1 MSDNQI
7 LKENKKSYFDFIKKN
22 IDDIN
27 LIYLLFISSDNELI
41 KFYKI
46 FNNDEIKF
54 IYEKISEKLTRTY
67 NDLTNDLPKEK
78 N

>member
-1 MSDNQI
+1 MSDSQI
-7 LKENKKSYFDFIKKN
+7 LKENKKPYFDFIKKN

-54 IYEKISEKLTRTY
+54 IYEKISKKLTRKY
-67 NDLTNDLPKEK
+67 NYLTND
-78 N
+78 